1 VAVAL
6 PSFSHPNFARKREK
20 LVPVKFV
27 PVSKAFKRQVK
38 VVANR
43 DLNGWVD
50 RGRKIKWGI
59 PAHKPVWI
67 DEDRARE
74 FATKGYVEIIEGKV
88 KPVSPDEAA
97 EFLSQV
103 TVIGMGG
110 GPNS

>member
-1 VAVAL
+1 MAAVTL
-6 PSFSHPNFARKREK
+6 PSFSHPNFARARER
-20 LVPVKFV
+20 LIPVKFE

-43 DLNGWVD
+43 DISGWIN
-50 RGRKIKWGI
+50 RGRRQKWFI

-67 DEDRARE
+67 SEDKARE
-74 FATKGYVEIIEGKV
+74 FQAKGYLEIIEGKV

-103 TVIGMGG
+103 TSIGMGG
-110 GPNS
+110 GS